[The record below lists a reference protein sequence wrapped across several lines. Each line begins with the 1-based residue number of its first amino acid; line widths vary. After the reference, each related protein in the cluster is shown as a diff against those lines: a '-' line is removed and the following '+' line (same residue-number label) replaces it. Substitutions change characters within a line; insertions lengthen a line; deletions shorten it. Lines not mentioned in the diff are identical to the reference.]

1 MPFMP
6 YLSPSLAKVV
16 TACMAGQGMAC
27 VDIGRHIYVVRAALY
42 SDRDRDLQLR
52 EAGRFADPGPVY
64 GRNKF

>member
-1 MPFMP
+1 ML
-6 YLSPSLAKVV
+6 YLSPSPAKVV
-16 TACMAGQGMAC
+16 AACMAEQGMAC
-27 VDIGRHIYVVRAALY
+27 VNIGRHICVVRAALC